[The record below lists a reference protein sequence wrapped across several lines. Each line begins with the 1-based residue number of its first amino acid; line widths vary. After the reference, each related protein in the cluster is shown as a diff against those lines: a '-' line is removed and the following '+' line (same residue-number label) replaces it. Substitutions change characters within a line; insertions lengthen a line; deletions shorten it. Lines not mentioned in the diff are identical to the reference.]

1 MSQNSDLVLFF
12 VAINHF
18 YTVNLQ
24 KTVAMYFLSREL
36 YFPPPA
42 SASSEGIV
50 AIGGDLSPE
59 RLILA
64 YRSGI
69 FPWFEDDEPI
79 LWWSPPER
87 MVLFP
92 DELKISKSMRNII
105 NRQMFRVT
113 FNTTFREVIS
123 NCRNIKRDGQPGTW
137 ITPDMVEAYC
147 RLNELGFAKSV
158 EVWQD
163 DELVGGLYGIDL
175 GHIFCGESMFSKASN
190 ASKIAFIALT
200 KQLQLANYRLLDCQ
214 VYNEHLE
221 SLGAREID
229 REDFLEILKY

>member
-1 MSQNSDLVLFF
+1 
-12 VAINHF
+12 
-18 YTVNLQ
+18 
-24 KTVAMYFLSREL
+24 
-36 YFPPPA
+36 
-42 SASSEGIV
+42 
-50 AIGGDLSPE
+50 
-59 RLILA
+59 
-64 YRSGI
+64 
-69 FPWFEDDEPI
+69 
-79 LWWSPPER
+79 
-87 MVLFP
+87 
-92 DELKISKSMRNII
+92 
-105 NRQMFRVT
+105 
-113 FNTTFREVIS
+113 
-123 NCRNIKRDGQPGTW
+123 
-137 ITPDMVEAYC
+137 MVEAYC